1 MRHNRERLG
10 SLRGA
15 PQRDNAPPLG
25 GEPVKRACSNARRP
39 LHPATRAPNE
49 YTRLRLKAASYQS
62 GLEIGLEITKHRN
75 TEGNEPY
82 DRPKWLGNHES
93 SAERAKIGLPCN
105 TEPDVSPAG
114 VLQKGFQELGMPDLS
129 SFPSHFRQRR
139 GEKRRDCRSFVV
151 FKPTRA
157 NEGMI

>member
-15 PQRDNAPPLG
+15 PQRHNAPPLG

-39 LHPATRAPNE
+39 LHPATSAPNE

-82 DRPKWLGNHES
+82 DRPKWLGNHET
-93 SAERAKIGLPCN
+93 SAIGASRQAISFIFLKFPQVAYYN
-105 TEPDVSPAG
+105 ETPFSLLAPMFRD
-114 VLQKGFQELGMPDLS
+114 FQ
-129 SFPSHFRQRR
+129 
-139 GEKRRDCRSFVV
+139 
-151 FKPTRA
+151 A
-157 NEGMI
+157 I

>member
-15 PQRDNAPPLG
+15 PQRHNAPTLG

-62 GLEIGLEITKHRN
+62 GLEITKHRN

-82 DRPKWLGNHES
+82 DRPKWLGNHET
-93 SAERAKIGLPCN
+93 SAIGASRQAISFIFLKFPQVMYYN
-105 TEPDVSPAG
+105 ETPFSLLAPMFRD
-114 VLQKGFQELGMPDLS
+114 FQ
-129 SFPSHFRQRR
+129 
-139 GEKRRDCRSFVV
+139 
-151 FKPTRA
+151 A
-157 NEGMI
+157 I